1 MLNGFSFFLFQ
12 LKLQHDRLLLLRDI
26 DSRRMFNDDAA
37 VNTIRRTARWQ
48 WLMILFLYFIAASS
62 RGRCDETDI
71 YKKKKISNVF
81 VYTLGHEL
89 ELVRKREGGARAQ
102 EVMASVN
109 GKRIGREKWA
119 QEKSVIGYLRFRL
132 PMVERPAQVLPA
144 HFSDHS

>member
-62 RGRCDETDI
+62 RGRCDESDI
-71 YKKKKISNVF
+71 YKKKEDFKR
-81 VYTLGHEL
+81 
-89 ELVRKREGGARAQ
+89 VRVHTGP
-102 EVMASVN
+102 
-109 GKRIGREKWA
+109 RIG
-119 QEKSVIGYLRFRL
+119 IGAK
-132 PMVERPAQVLPA
+132 ERGGRA
-144 HFSDHS
+144 HKK